1 MAGGLAGEASEM
13 TDAVVASLVHVSH
26 HYGGRVALDDITL
39 DVPARRMIGVI
50 GPDGVGKS
58 TLLALISGVRKI
70 QGGRVTV
77 LGGDMANVKHRTQS
91 CGRIA
96 YMPQGLGRNL
106 YPTLSVFENIDFFGR
121 LFGQARRERRKRID
135 ELLKATGLDPFENR
149 PAGKLSGGMKQKLSL
164 CCALIH
170 DPDLLILDEPT
181 TGVDPLSREQ
191 FWELIN
197 SIKGRRPQM
206 SVIVSTAYM
215 DEAERFD
222 WLVAMNDGQI
232 IARGELREI
241 LQQAGETT
249 LDAAFIALLPKE
261 QRAQHQK
268 VELRPRPA
276 RDDTVPAIEAG
287 GLTRRF
293 GDFVAVDHVSFRIA
307 VGEIFGFLG
316 SNGCGKT
323 TTMKML
329 TGLLPASEGWAKLFG
344 RPTGGDDMEM
354 RRNVGYMS
362 QSFSLYNELTVRQN
376 LEFHAH
382 IYQLPPNE
390 RDSRV
395 RELLAR
401 FGLTDV
407 EGDRPEELPLGIK
420 QRLQLA
426 VAVLHRPAVLI
437 LDEPTSGVDPIARD
451 TFWRLLIE
459 LSRDEGVTIFLSTH
473 FMNEAERCDRISLM
487 HAGKV
492 LAVGTPTELVHK
504 RRAHSIEEAFVG
516 YLADA
521 AGIDRSKKSATA
533 PQIVAAPA
541 QPVHAIRR
549 FDPGRLWACARRETM
564 ELLRDPIRI
573 AFAFLGPLVLM
584 LAFGFGISFDVEDL
598 NYAAFDQDETP
609 ESRTLLEN
617 FAGSRYFTERP
628 PIGSSAEMERRFRS
642 GELAL
647 AIEIPPGFGRDLQS
661 GRTPEV
667 AVWIDGS
674 MPFRAET
681 TRSYVTGVGARYAEE
696 LLRQR
701 YGPNPTVSAVTFEPR
716 FLYNQAFESVFA
728 MVPGV
733 VMLMLLLI
741 PAITSAI
748 AVVREKETGSIA
760 NFRSTPMTKFNFL
773 VGKQLPYVAVA
784 MGSFALLVLMA
795 RFIFGVPVK
804 GSFATLTAGSLFYV
818 VAATGFGQLVSSFTR
833 TQVAA
838 VFATAILAI
847 IPTVNFSGLLVPVSS
862 LSGGAR
868 VMGLAFPAAWY
879 QPVSVGTFTKSLGFH
894 DLWVNLFV
902 LACFGLA
909 YLVIAQLVLSKQEA

>member
-1 MAGGLAGEASEM
+1 MACGLAGEASEM
-13 TDAVVASLVHVSH
+13 TDAVVASLVQVSH
-26 HYGGRVALDDITL
+26 HYGSRAALDDITL

-58 TLLALISGVRKI
+58 TMLALISGVRKI
-70 QGGRVTV
+70 QDGHVTV
-77 LGGDMANVKHRTQS
+77 LGGDMANVRHRTQS

-121 LFGQARRERRKRID
+121 LFGQSKQERRQRID

-197 SIKGRRPQM
+197 SIRGRRPQM

-222 WLVAMNDGQI
+222 WLVAMNDGKI
-232 IARGELREI
+232 IARGGLREI

-249 LDAAFIALLPKE
+249 LDAAFVALLPKE
-261 QRAQHQK
+261 QRAQYQQ

-276 RDDTVPAIEAG
+276 RDDPAPAIEAE

-316 SNGCGKT
+316 SNGCGKS

-329 TGLLPASEGWAKLFG
+329 TGLLPASEGRAKLFG
-344 RPTGGDDMEM
+344 RPMGADDMEM
-354 RRNVGYMS
+354 RGNVGYMS

-376 LEFHAH
+376 LAFHAH
-382 IYQLPPNE
+382 IYHLPTNE
-390 RDSRV
+390 RGGRI

-401 FGLTDV
+401 FDLEDV
-407 EGDRPEELPLGIK
+407 EDERPETLPLGVK

-426 VAVLHRPAVLI
+426 VAVLHRPAILI

-451 TFWRLLIE
+451 AFWRMLIE

-492 LAVGTPTELVHK
+492 LAVGTPAELVHK
-504 RRAHSIEEAFVG
+504 RRAHSVEDAFVG

-533 PQIVAAPA
+533 PQIAAAPA
-541 QPVHAIRR
+541 QPVQAIRR

-598 NYAAFDQDETP
+598 NYAAFDQDQTP

-628 PIGSSAEMERRFRS
+628 PIGSNAEMEHRFRS

-647 AIEIPPGFGRDLQS
+647 AIEIPPGFGGDLQS

-681 TRSYVTGVGARYAEE
+681 TRGYVTGLAAQYAEE

-701 YGPNPTVSAVTFEPR
+701 SGPNATASAVTFEPR
-716 FLYNQAFESVFA
+716 FLYNQAFKSVFA

-760 NFRSTPMTKFNFL
+760 NFRSTPMTKFDFL
-773 VGKQLPYVAVA
+773 VGKQLPYVVVA
-784 MGSFALLVLMA
+784 MCSFVLLVLMA
-795 RFIFGVPVK
+795 LFIFGVPVK

-818 VAATGFGQLVSSFTR
+818 AAATGFGQLVSSFTR

-862 LSGGAR
+862 LSGGAY

-879 QPVSVGTFTKSLGFH
+879 HPVSVGTFTKSLGFH